1 MTVEGVV
8 QVGMT
13 VGGRQIIYLKVDPKN
28 DLVTFHRSD

>member
-13 VGGRQIIYLKVDPKN
+13 VGDRQIIQPKVVLKN
-28 DLVTFHRSD
+28 DLVTFHRPD